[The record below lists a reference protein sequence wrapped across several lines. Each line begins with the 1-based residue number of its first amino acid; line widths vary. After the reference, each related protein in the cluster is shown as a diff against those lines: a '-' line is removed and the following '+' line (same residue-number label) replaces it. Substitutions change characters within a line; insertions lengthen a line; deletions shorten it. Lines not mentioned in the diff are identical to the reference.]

1 MASGNLE
8 RPNLQRLF
16 VDPEMDLAPDAP
28 LGASMLARVPLT
40 FAFDLDAGAI
50 DQQVQGTLRAAI
62 GNVHGEGL
70 LTAR

>member
-1 MASGNLE
+1 
-8 RPNLQRLF
+8 
-16 VDPEMDLAPDAP
+16 
-28 LGASMLARVPLT
+28 MLARVPLT

-50 DQQVQGTLRAAI
+50 DQEVYGTLRAAI